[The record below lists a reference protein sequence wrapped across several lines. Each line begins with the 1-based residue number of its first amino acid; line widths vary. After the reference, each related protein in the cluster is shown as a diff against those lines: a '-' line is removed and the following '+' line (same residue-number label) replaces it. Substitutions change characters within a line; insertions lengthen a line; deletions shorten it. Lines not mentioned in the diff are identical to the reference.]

1 MCKEEYT
8 AGEATPTIPSQR
20 SASLEPTHLD
30 EGRQRLTTPAVPV
43 EGPANTPLDPRSPR
57 VHREWRA
64 GDPPIDP
71 GDLGVRDEV
80 VYVRATADTTDTGV
94 PPRRQSGPALADPQ
108 QSWPDPSHGP
118 AIRRARIREGRERG
132 AQVVGKENWSNAR
145 YAGQTYLDALPEPLR
160 KRFPQ
165 GVTFSYEGFPTFD
178 RYAVKTVHFEA
189 GFAPPKDNG
198 RPDRYTDNKKANAIF
213 GWRSDPPGLTWH
225 HKEDG
230 RTMVLVDSDLH
241 AVVRHWGGIR
251 VSRTSVAREE

>member
-1 MCKEEYT
+1 MCKEEHT
-8 AGEATPTIPSQR
+8 AGEATIPSQR
-20 SASLEPTHLD
+20 SASPEHTYLD

-43 EGPANTPLDPRSPR
+43 EGPANTPLDPRRPR

-80 VYVRATADTTDTGV
+80 VYVRAAAGTGADA
-94 PPRRQSGPALADPQ
+94 PPSRRTSGPTLADPA

-118 AIRRARIREGRERG
+118 AVRRARVRAGRERG

-145 YAGQTYLDALPEPLR
+145 YAGQTYLDALPEPVR
-160 KRFPQ
+160 KRFPR
-165 GVTFSYEGFPTFD
+165 GVTFSYEGFPIFD
-178 RYAVKTVHFEA
+178 HYAVKTVRFEA

-198 RPDRYTDNKKANAIF
+198 RPDRYTDNKNANAIF

-241 AVVRHWGGIR
+241 SVVRHWGGIR